1 MSYRRTTS
9 KTTKRSTSKSTS
21 TLIGGPLPSSGAMS
35 MSAIRSAFVMSGTV
49 SLSNFRGKG
58 SPALPSSG
66 AIAFSNFRSV
76 RVYRNTTTSW
86 TTSWTT
92 RYTTTWNCA
101 CNCDCTCFHADTLVW
116 MADGTKKRI
125 ADVKIGDKLMD
136 GYGGISEVLFY
147 DRPTL
152 SGRPMYRIN
161 GDYLNTADHLTW
173 TEKGWAVIDKQAYCQ
188 HEYGAMVECIDAEG
202 NVLKKKYVGVRP
214 ENVSEYWVGTRL
226 GYRGGY
232 KKITSI
238 EKVDTFS
245 YDHMVYALVTN
256 GNRTFMVGD
265 GYVVSGWANDEE
277 VDYSKFGRP
286 TTLMGRIIH
295 RIRKALL

>member
-1 MSYRRTTS
+1 
-9 KTTKRSTSKSTS
+9 
-21 TLIGGPLPSSGAMS
+21 
-35 MSAIRSAFVMSGTV
+35 MSAIRTAFIMSGTV
-49 SLSNFRGKG
+49 SLSDFRGKG
-58 SPALPSSG
+58 SPVLPSAGEIS
-66 AIAFSNFRSV
+66 FSQFRGVSV
-76 RVYRNTTTSW
+76 FRNTTTSYSTSLTTTTSYSTSYSASTSFSTSYSA
-86 TTSWTT
+86 TTSWST
-92 RYTTTWNCA
+92 YYVSN

-161 GDYLNTADHLTW
+161 GDYMNTADHLTW
-173 TEKGWAVIDKQAYCQ
+173 TENGWAVIDKQAYCQ
-188 HEYGAMVECIDAEG
+188 HEYGAMVECIDADG

-214 ENVSEYWVGTRL
+214 EKVGEYWVGTRL

-238 EKVDTFS
+238 EKIDTFS
-245 YDHMVYALVTN
+245 YDHLVYALVTN

-286 TTLMGRIIH
+286 ITLMGRITH
-295 RIRKALL
+295 RIRKALRLSGDNT